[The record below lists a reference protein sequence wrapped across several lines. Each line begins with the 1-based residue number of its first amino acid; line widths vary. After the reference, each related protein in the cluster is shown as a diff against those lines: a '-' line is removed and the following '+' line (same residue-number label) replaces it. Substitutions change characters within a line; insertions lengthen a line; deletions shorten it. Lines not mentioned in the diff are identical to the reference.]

1 MEDKKLDHAQQNA
14 RAYAESI
21 SNALE
26 AFDLDWQMLEELEYE
41 AAHGELSA
49 SELEELEELRSK
61 MHGYE
66 SKDDAERDI
75 LEMPLSV
82 EVRSGWYAP
91 GSQPEDPEKFCIL
104 LSTGGPALRIIGD
117 LDRGEP
123 MKARLQYQDWGIS
136 WTEFFDVEQD
146 TLLSFARF
154 FYFR

>member
-1 MEDKKLDHAQQNA
+1 MEDHAKQNA
-14 RAYAESI
+14 DSYARIIAGALDAY
-21 SNALE
+21 
-26 AFDLDWQMLEELEYE
+26 DLDWDMLQELEYE

-61 MHGYE
+61 MQGYE
-66 SKDDAERDI
+66 SKEDAERDI
-75 LEMPLSV
+75 IEMPLSV

-91 GSQPEDPEKFCIL
+91 GSEPEDPEEFCIL

-123 MKARLQYQDWGIS
+123 IRARLQYQDWGTP
-136 WTEFFDVEQD
+136 WTEFFDVDRD
-146 TLLSFARF
+146 TLISFARF

>member
-1 MEDKKLDHAQQNA
+1 MENHAKQNA
-14 RAYAESI
+14 DSYARII
-21 SNALE
+21 SGALE
-26 AFDLDWQMLEELEYE
+26 AFDLDWDMLQELEYE

-61 MHGYE
+61 MQGYE
-66 SKDDAERDI
+66 SKEDAERDI

-91 GSQPEDPEKFCIL
+91 GSEPEDPEEFCIL

-123 MKARLQYQDWGIS
+123 IRARLQYQDWGTP
-136 WTEFFDVEQD
+136 WTEFFDVDRD
-146 TLLSFARF
+146 TLISFARF